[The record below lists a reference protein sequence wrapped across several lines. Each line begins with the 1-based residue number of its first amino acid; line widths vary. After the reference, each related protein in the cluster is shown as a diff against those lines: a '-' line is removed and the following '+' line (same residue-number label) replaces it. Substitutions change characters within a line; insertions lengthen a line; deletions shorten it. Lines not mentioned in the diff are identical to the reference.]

1 MKQRIRFVSEDE
13 YTKYGR
19 LLLFKIYEKC
29 INHVNKLCS
38 PCRSRTISGAIF
50 IADDSI
56 GAESFPREIY
66 FSSRDARKTESK
78 RRVVSTIPPPCS
90 PIFRNTRSVSKLFFS
105 DRAPHASAIVFYD
118 SQLRQ
123 KIEKTRETREEDVSR
138 ENVKHLFLTCR
149 RCSFFD
155 SSFSFLFYLR
165 SSGGYAR
172 TQRRTIFTVLLL

>member
-1 MKQRIRFVSEDE
+1 MKSV
-13 YTKYGR
+13 Y
-19 LLLFKIYEKC
+19 
-29 INHVNKLCS
+29 HVNKLCS
-38 PCRSRTISGAIF
+38 LCRSRTISGAIF